1 MVKLRTK
8 SIGGFEI
15 MSMSPHHYRY
25 AIKNAN
31 ELIEEAKELLDGR
44 DRCPIIF
51 FSDYKDL
58 MYRLAQEEGKV
69 RGDID
74 GLLKTSKK
82 DIYGEIVTDL
92 SICREELDNKL
103 ESIRSR

>member
-1 MVKLRTK
+1 
-8 SIGGFEI
+8 
-15 MSMSPHHYRY
+15 MSMSPHHYRD
-25 AIKNAN
+25 AVKDAN
-31 ELIEEAKELLDGR
+31 ELIEEAKKLLDGR

-69 RGDID
+69 RRDID
-74 GLLKTSKK
+74 GLLKTSKRR
-82 DIYGEIVTDL
+82 DIYGKIVTDL